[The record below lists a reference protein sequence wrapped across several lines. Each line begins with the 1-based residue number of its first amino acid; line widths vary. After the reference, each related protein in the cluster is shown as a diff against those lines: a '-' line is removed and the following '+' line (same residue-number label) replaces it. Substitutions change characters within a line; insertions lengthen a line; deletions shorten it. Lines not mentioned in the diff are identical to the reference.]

1 MIWENEEF
9 KFYKCDFLV
18 LLPFNIIIDEQ
29 QFYFLKEMIEINREP
44 LTNSE
49 EKKICDVLKISK
61 NKKRMTAKN
70 IQLKVVPLTCDFCM
84 KYTICENYSTE
95 ELNNRNSVAL
105 YAMTASN
112 KRTRQIL
119 NILNSQKREEYL
131 VSTTSLKEEQ
141 LEIVKKSYEDKRKK
155 IIELA
160 KKDEKAIIDSL
171 EWSYLQKKGGVDF

>member
-1 MIWENEEF
+1 MIWENEDF

-29 QFYFLKEMIEINREP
+29 QFYFLKETIEKSKET

-49 EKKICDVLKISK
+49 EKKLCEALKISK

-70 IQLKVVPLTCDFCM
+70 TQLKIVPLTCDFCM
-84 KYTICENYSTE
+84 KYTICENYSAE
-95 ELNNRNSVAL
+95 NLNNKNATVL
-105 YAMTASN
+105 YVMTANN

-119 NILNSQKREEYL
+119 NILNSQKKEEYL

-141 LEIVKKSYEDKRKK
+141 LGIVKKTHENKRNRM
-155 IIELA
+155 IELA
-160 KKDEKAIIDSL
+160 KKDEKSIIDSL
-171 EWSYLQKKGGVDF
+171 EWNYLQKKEV

>member
-1 MIWENEEF
+1 MIWENEDF

-29 QFYFLKEMIEINREP
+29 QFYFLKETIEKSKEV

-49 EKKICDVLKISK
+49 EKKLCEALKINK

-70 IQLKVVPLTCDFCM
+70 IQLKIVPLTCDFCM
-84 KYTICENYSTE
+84 KYTICENYSAE
-95 ELNNRNSVAL
+95 KLNNKNSVVL
-105 YAMTASN
+105 YLMTANN

-119 NILNSQKREEYL
+119 NILNSQKKEEYL

-141 LEIVKKSYEDKRKK
+141 LEIVKKTYENKRNRM
-155 IIELA
+155 IELA
-160 KKDEKAIIDSL
+160 KKDEKSIIDSL
-171 EWSYLQKKGGVDF
+171 EWNYLQKKGGVDF

>member
-1 MIWENEEF
+1 MIWENEDF

-29 QFYFLKEMIEINREP
+29 QFYFLKETIEASKEA

-49 EKKICDVLKISK
+49 EKKLCEALKISK

-70 IQLKVVPLTCDFCM
+70 TQLKVVPLTCDFCM
-84 KYTICENYSTE
+84 KYTICENYSAE
-95 ELNNRNSVAL
+95 KLNDKNSVVL
-105 YAMTASN
+105 YAMTANN

-119 NILNSQKREEYL
+119 NILNSQKKEEYL

-141 LEIVKKSYEDKRKK
+141 LELVKKTHENKRNKM
-155 IIELA
+155 IELA
-160 KKDEKAIIDSL
+160 KKDEKSIIDSL
-171 EWSYLQKKGGVDF
+171 EWNYLQKKGGVEF

>member
-1 MIWENEEF
+1 MIWENEDF

-29 QFYFLKEMIEINREP
+29 QFYFLKETIEKSKEV

-49 EKKICDVLKISK
+49 EKKLCEALKINK

-70 IQLKVVPLTCDFCM
+70 IQLKIVPLTCDFCM
-84 KYTICENYSTE
+84 KYTICENYSAE
-95 ELNNRNSVAL
+95 KLNNKNSVVL
-105 YAMTASN
+105 YMMTANN

-119 NILNSQKREEYL
+119 NILNSQKKEEYL

-141 LEIVKKSYEDKRKK
+141 LEIVKKTYENKRNRM
-155 IIELA
+155 IELA
-160 KKDEKAIIDSL
+160 KKDEKSIIDSL
-171 EWSYLQKKGGVDF
+171 EWNYLQKKGGVDF